1 MALTRTMLKG
11 LDLESDV
18 IQKIIDAHMDTVE
31 AKQNLIDEY
40 KEKAGKYDALKTD
53 YDKLKADSK
62 TSEEWEEKF
71 NKEHEAFEDF
81 KKNLES
87 EKAVGKVKD
96 AYKKLLEDAKVG
108 SKHIDAVMRV
118 TDFKDMKLDK
128 DGNLENADKL
138 TESIKK
144 DWSGFIVEEQ
154 TKGSGAEEPPTKGGK
169 PTMTKEEISKIKDPI
184 ERQAK
189 MKENFSLYENEE

>member
-11 LDLESDV
+11 LDLEADV

-40 KEKAGKYDALKTD
+40 KEKAGKYDTLKTE

-118 TDFKDMKLDK
+118 TDFKDMKLDE

-154 TKGSGAEEPPTKGGK
+154 TKGSGAAEPPTKGGK

>member
-40 KEKAGKYDALKTD
+40 KEKAGKYDTLKTE

-87 EKAVGKVKD
+87 EKESEKVKA
-96 AYKKLLEDAKVG
+96 AYKKRLEEKGISTKV
-108 SKHIDAVMRV
+108 IDDILKI
-118 TDFKDMKLDK
+118 TDYSEMKLDK
-128 DGNLENADKL
+128 EGNLENVENIDKAI
-138 TESIKK
+138 EEKY
-144 DWSGFIVEEQ
+144 SGFKTETQ
-154 TKGSGAEEPPTKGGK
+154 TKGTGAENPPTKGGK